1 MSFSD
6 QRIHDIAGAIGIE
19 TGDLLDL
26 FARGQSCAY
35 QAGDYLFHEST
46 PRQWMGIVEEGEIEV
61 VAGVHGSTTR
71 LATLTRGTAF
81 GEGVMLDDLPH
92 SASAVALTP
101 AKVLLIPREAFD
113 ELRAAK
119 PEVFYGRPCGSAP
132 QHAVARCEPAI
143 GRGRSGGGGDV
154 AA

>member
-6 QRIHDIAGAIGIE
+6 QRVRDIAGAIGIE

-26 FARGQSCAY
+26 FSRGHSRDF
-35 QAGDYLFHEST
+35 QAGDCLFHEAT
-46 PRQWMGIVEEGEIEV
+46 PRQWMGIVEEGEIEI

-92 SASAVALTP
+92 SASAIALTA
-101 AKVLLIPREAFD
+101 AKVLLIPLQPLKILKDIVTPAPVPPPP
-113 ELRAAK
+113 K
-119 PEVFYGRPCGSAP
+119 PP
-132 QHAVARCEPAI
+132 Q
-143 GRGRSGGGGDV
+143 
-154 AA
+154 